1 MTPVSPCQAISRL
14 IAFHR
19 VTRRPTILT
28 CENCGTELPNGA
40 SFCARCGSP
49 VSVAQI
55 GPVYVPTAPPP
66 SGEIAAQQGFALPQ
80 ARPAYAGF
88 WLRAVAYLIDSLII
102 SFPMLLVGS
111 LDPSKFVIFPDPNS
125 ASRLAIPQLTPLAIA
140 LVVPFV
146 WLYYA
151 IFEASSWQ
159 ATPGKRVLRL
169 YVTDL
174 NGRRITFA
182 RATIRHFAKMISSL
196 TFLAGYIVAGFT
208 EKKQTLHDIIA
219 SCLVLRRP

>member
-1 MTPVSPCQAISRL
+1 
-14 IAFHR
+14 
-19 VTRRPTILT
+19 LT
-28 CENCGTELPNGA
+28 
-40 SFCARCGSP
+40 
-49 VSVAQI
+49 VAQI
-55 GPVYVPTAPPP
+55 GPVHVPAAPSPP
-66 SGEIAAQQGFALPQ
+66 EEIAGPQRLAPPQ

-88 WLRAVAYLIDSLII
+88 WLRAVAYLIDSVII
-102 SFPMLLVGS
+102 SLPMLLIGS

-125 ASRLAIPQLTPLAIA
+125 ASRLAFPQLTPLAIA
-140 LVVPFV
+140 LVIPFV

-151 IFEASSWQ
+151 IFEASPWQ

-174 NGRRITFA
+174 NGRPITFA

-196 TFLAGYIVAGFT
+196 TFLGGYIVAGFT
-208 EKKQTLHDIIA
+208 EKKQALHDIIA